1 MGICRHGYMSHGYM
15 SPNPEQ
21 PVPMSQLCGSRST
34 SSYLFDTLVTD
45 MVYGGM
51 VSPVSVTVVQTSTS
65 DGIFTHIHNG
75 GWAFS
80 LPLFL
85 HQEHKCLGHERA
97 SWWQHLCK
105 DQQLASH
112 PGLSGPTKEQLYN
125 YISCLVLLPLAKN
138 QEVNTCVAMKAPFR
152 MDSTVHI

>member
-1 MGICRHGYMSHGYM
+1 M
-15 SPNPEQ
+15 
-21 PVPMSQLCGSRST
+21 QLCTQWKQGNQCKQHKQWKQWKQFKQCKQCQPLQLPQVYYNQGLSSQCRCVSSVRAGALTCT
-34 SSYLFDTLVTD
+34 SAYLFDTLVTD

-65 DGIFTHIHNG
+65 DGTFTPIHNG

-85 HQEHKCLGHERA
+85 HQEHKCLGHERT

-112 PGLSGPTKEQLYN
+112 PGLPGPTKDQL
-125 YISCLVLLPLAKN
+125 
-138 QEVNTCVAMKAPFR
+138 
-152 MDSTVHI
+152 